1 MHFFSKHCKQY
12 LTSIDLSNQWKMFS
26 DQIQVDV
33 DSKIDSQ
40 IGKVL
45 REIDNF
51 ALKVDMKRELDEKA
65 EAQTQATIFKEVN
78 FLSMSLSP
86 LVKNSHI
93 LT

>member
-1 MHFFSKHCKQY
+1 
-12 LTSIDLSNQWKMFS
+12 MFS

-33 DSKIDSQ
+33 DSKLDNQ

-51 ALKVDMKRELDEKA
+51 ALKADMTRELDEYA
-65 EAQTQATIFKEVN
+65 EAQTQATLFKEVN
-78 FLSMSLSP
+78 FISMSLSP
-86 LVKNSHI
+86 LLKCSHI

>member
-1 MHFFSKHCKQY
+1 
-12 LTSIDLSNQWKMFS
+12 MFS

-33 DSKIDSQ
+33 DSKLDNR

-51 ALKVDMKRELDEKA
+51 ALKADMKRELDEKA
-65 EAQTQATIFKEVN
+65 EAQTQATLFKEVN

-86 LVKNSHI
+86 LLKNSHI

>member
-1 MHFFSKHCKQY
+1 
-12 LTSIDLSNQWKMFS
+12 MFS

-33 DSKIDSQ
+33 DSKLDNK

-51 ALKVDMKRELDEKA
+51 ALKADMKRELDEKA
-65 EAQTQATIFKEVN
+65 EAQTQATLFKEVN

-86 LVKNSHI
+86 LLKNSHI

>member
-1 MHFFSKHCKQY
+1 
-12 LTSIDLSNQWKMFS
+12 MFS

>member
-1 MHFFSKHCKQY
+1 
-12 LTSIDLSNQWKMFS
+12 MFS

-33 DSKIDSQ
+33 DSKLDNQ

-65 EAQTQATIFKEVN
+65 EAQTQATLFKEVN

>member
-1 MHFFSKHCKQY
+1 
-12 LTSIDLSNQWKMFS
+12 MFS

-33 DSKIDSQ
+33 DSKLDNQ

-65 EAQTQATIFKEVN
+65 EAQTQATLFKEVN

-93 LT
+93 LTQLCDSIIN

>member
-1 MHFFSKHCKQY
+1 
-12 LTSIDLSNQWKMFS
+12 MFS

-33 DSKIDSQ
+33 DSKLDNQ

-51 ALKVDMKRELDEKA
+51 ALKADMKRELDEKA
-65 EAQTQATIFKEVN
+65 EAQTQATLFKEVN

-86 LVKNSHI
+86 LLKNSHI

>member
-1 MHFFSKHCKQY
+1 
-12 LTSIDLSNQWKMFS
+12 MFS

-33 DSKIDSQ
+33 DSKLDNQ
-40 IGKVL
+40 IGQVL

-51 ALKVDMKRELDEKA
+51 ALKADMKRELDEKA
-65 EAQTQATIFKEVN
+65 EAQTQATLFKEVN

-86 LVKNSHI
+86 LLKNSHI

>member
-1 MHFFSKHCKQY
+1 
-12 LTSIDLSNQWKMFS
+12 MFS

-33 DSKIDSQ
+33 DSKLDNQ

-65 EAQTQATIFKEVN
+65 EAQT
-78 FLSMSLSP
+78 
-86 LVKNSHI
+86 
-93 LT
+93 